1 MPVIKISEI
10 KPMRTDI
17 TTNEKGKT
25 IKTTIKYCSK
35 EEAGYYIN
43 GRKIK
48 DEVVQQA
55 LKAASFNGPMQF

>member
-1 MPVIKISEI
+1 
-10 KPMRTDI
+10 MRTDI
-17 TTNEKGKT
+17 TTNEKGET

-55 LKAASFNGPMQF
+55 LKATSFNGPMRF